1 MFVFS
6 LVVVVYLPRL
16 AARPQRRPTPRTL
29 ARGVFRML
37 NFFSHRLTTTAP
49 ARIHAQRAHRSHQA
63 ALGVPTAIATPTP
76 LPRPGHV
83 TAYPN
88 DAHLRAPTSALPR
101 PSSSPPPSTHSPDLG
116 IAGPGTLPPRQ
127 TEHRDA
133 GRPQHAPSWTAAN
146 DERRVPAQR
155 SRVPRGRCT
164 RAANDAPA
172 LDVPALA
179 LPALDDLRG
188 RLPRACR
195 PRTRR
200 PRTRRSPRTPSPR
213 LPSTRLPS
221 TRSPSPR

>member
-29 ARGVFRML
+29 ARGVFPL
-37 NFFSHRLTTTAP
+37 TTLLQPAHRLTTTAP

-116 IAGPGTLPPRQ
+116 IA
-127 TEHRDA
+127 
-133 GRPQHAPSWTAAN
+133 
-146 DERRVPAQR
+146 
-155 SRVPRGRCT
+155 
-164 RAANDAPA
+164 
-172 LDVPALA
+172 
-179 LPALDDLRG
+179 
-188 RLPRACR
+188 
-195 PRTRR
+195 
-200 PRTRRSPRTPSPR
+200 
-213 LPSTRLPS
+213 
-221 TRSPSPR
+221 